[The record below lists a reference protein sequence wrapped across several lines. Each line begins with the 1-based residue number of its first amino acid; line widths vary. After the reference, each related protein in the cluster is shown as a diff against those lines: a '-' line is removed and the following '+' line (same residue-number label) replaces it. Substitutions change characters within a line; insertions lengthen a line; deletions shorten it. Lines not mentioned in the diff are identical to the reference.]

1 MKIIRDYLRSHENEI
16 IDMIMSVL
24 SQDEA
29 TEMYGKACERN
40 GIMKA
45 AMTVCFKLGATPDK
59 ALNILAE
66 DFGINTEEFLEYINN
81 VRKN

>member
-1 MKIIRDYLRSHENEI
+1 MKIIKDYLKSHENEI
-16 IDMIMSVL
+16 VDMIMSVL

-29 TEMYGKACERN
+29 TEMYGKTCERN

-45 AMTVCFKLGATPDK
+45 TMTVCFELGASPDK

-66 DFGINTEEFLEYINN
+66 DFGITTEEFLEYINN
-81 VRKN
+81 VCKN